1 MFKNILVPVDGSK
14 YSLNA
19 AKAAITIG
27 EKFGGKVTF
36 LHVISKSL
44 EANSNIKNKQA
55 ILVEKLEALRAEG
68 YEILEKAIQS
78 TGKDTA
84 EIEAV
89 LSWGNPADIIMEE
102 IEDKEY
108 DLVVMGS
115 RGLGAIKGLLLGSV
129 SERVIRSIKCPVM
142 IIKDS
147 IT

>member
-1 MFKNILVPVDGSK
+1 MFKNILVPIDGSE

-19 AKAAITIG
+19 AKTAISIG
-27 EKFGGKVTF
+27 EKFEGKVTF

-44 EANSNIKNKQA
+44 ETTPNIKEHKA
-55 ILVEKLEALRAEG
+55 TLVEEIETLRAQG
-68 YEILEKAIQS
+68 YKILEKAIQS

-102 IEDKEY
+102 IGEKEY

-129 SERVIRSIKCPVM
+129 SERVVRLIKCPVM
-142 IIKDS
+142 IIKDFYA
-147 IT
+147 